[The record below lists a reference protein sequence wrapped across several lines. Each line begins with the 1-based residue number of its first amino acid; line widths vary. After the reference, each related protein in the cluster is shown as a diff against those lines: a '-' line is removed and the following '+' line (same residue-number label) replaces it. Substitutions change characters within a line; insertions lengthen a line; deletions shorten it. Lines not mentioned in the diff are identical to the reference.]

1 MIKLKNLI
9 LESGCLK
16 KNTILT
22 LDKKYVVAGPIV
34 DGRKVLDNV
43 DNTSSIGSSL
53 SNYIVLKG
61 IRKVPM
67 ADFDVSGKHYSVSG
81 DKRIQEL
88 ARSIEYTR
96 TIAPLIV
103 VIDKDGPY
111 VLEGSHRINALKR
124 LNAKS
129 FPALVVIDTDEI

>member
-9 LESGCLK
+9 LESGCLE

-22 LDKKYVVAGPIV
+22 LDKKYVVAGPVV

-67 ADFDVSGKHYSVSG
+67 ADFDVSGKHYSVIG

-88 ARSIEYTR
+88 ARSIEYTK